1 MILCPLCNCEN
12 ADSAKDC
19 LNCGEPML
27 HYNSL
32 CGMLMLGD
40 SSQGQVLGMR
50 YIIEQQLSED
60 NMGCTYKAEDAADN
74 TNVLIKALPLSV
86 SLNSRKVEQL
96 KETIEIITSL
106 SNPNV
111 NSLKAF
117 EVSGKV
123 RYFVY
128 EYSEQQKCVAY
139 EQTIEKLKTQLAQQ
153 KDRFALKLEEVEQ
166 KFEAETQARKQFEA
180 KQDSYEDIIEQ
191 LKTQMSAEQQKH
203 TKALHQA
210 NWNIEALFSA
220 LSQAD
225 KKIEVLTKEKEK
237 TLQQNKE
244 NEEALEK
251 IKAEAIH
258 QQKKSAKQLDRA
270 QWKIE
275 ALAAEMEKVLQRSR
289 KKEEVG
295 IKAKPAARFKISIIA
310 FALTLV
316 LGVICGI
323 GTSYL
328 YINSEKSDK
337 NLLKQ
342 WMAVLS
348 SAKHGDNKTAIDLPS
363 SIIENNIA
371 TDDVEEKIT
380 GHKEQSKE
388 NSSDHKPLA
397 YTQDQANEPQYATAV
412 QKEAEQVDKI
422 SSSEFTKE
430 AVKETQE
437 ETELQEPAKSAASHE
452 QKEHPLSAEQLY
464 LKAAEEG
471 NSYAMYK
478 LGDAYLKGIGTD
490 KNIEK
495 AIAWIEKAAEVGND
509 NAMFELGLIYYS
521 GQEIERDYSKT
532 LEYFVES
539 AQAGNKMAMYN
550 VGRMYHQGSG
560 VEVDGIK
567 AVEWYEKAAQ
577 KGTTK
582 AMNQLAQMY
591 YMGDIVKKDC
601 KKAAEYYERSAKMG
615 NLKAMYNLAVLYHT
629 GVGVEKDIRKAM
641 LWFIKAAKEGDTDS
655 MYQLGVLFEN
665 GIGIENDLEKALYW
679 YQTAAR
685 AGQKSAKQ
693 QLIKLGKA
701 W

>member
-40 SSQGQVLGMR
+40 SSHGQVLGMR

-74 TNVLIKALPLSV
+74 TNVLIRALPLSV
-86 SLNSRKVEQL
+86 SLNSREIEQL

-106 SNPNV
+106 PHPNI

-128 EYSEQQKCVAY
+128 EYSEQQK
-139 EQTIEKLKTQLAQQ
+139 
-153 KDRFALKLEEVEQ
+153 
-166 KFEAETQARKQFEA
+166 FEAETQARKQFEA
-180 KQDSYEDIIEQ
+180 KQDSYENIIEQ
-191 LKTQMSAEQQKH
+191 LKTQISAEQQKH

-225 KKIEVLTKEKEK
+225 KKTKVLTEEKEK

-258 QQKKSAKQLDRA
+258 QQKRAAEQLNRV

-289 KKEEVG
+289 EKREVG
-295 IKAKPAARFKISIIA
+295 IKAKPAARFKNSIIA

-316 LGVICGI
+316 LGVICGT

-328 YINSEKSDK
+328 YVNSEKSDK

-342 WMAVLS
+342 RMAVLS
-348 SAKHGDNKTAIDLPS
+348 SEKHGDNKTAIDLPG

-371 TDDVEEKIT
+371 TDDVEEKII

-397 YTQDQANEPQYATAV
+397 YTQDQTNEPQYATAV

-430 AVKETQE
+430 AAKKTQE
-437 ETELQEPAKSAASHE
+437 ETELQEPSKSAAYRE
-452 QKEHPLSAEQLY
+452 QKEYPLSAEQLY
-464 LKAAEEG
+464 LKTAQEG
-471 NSYAMYK
+471 DSYAMYK

-495 AIAWIEKAAEVGND
+495 AIAWLEKAAEAGND

-521 GQEIERDYSKT
+521 RQEIERDYSKT

-550 VGRMYHQGSG
+550 VGRMYHQGNG

-577 KGTTK
+577 KGVTK

-591 YMGDIVKKDC
+591 YMGDIVKKDY
-601 KKAAEYYERSAKMG
+601 KKAAEYYERSAKKG

-655 MYQLGVLFEN
+655 MYQLGVLFES
-665 GIGIENDLEKALYW
+665 GISIEKNLEKAVYW
-679 YQTAAR
+679 YQTSAR
-685 AGQKSAKQ
+685 AGQKNAKQ